1 MKTRDKI
8 IELNYIGKILEKI
21 RDDLLEELNNIDDDG
36 KAVDLGKHIN
46 DLTGLTNLL
55 THNLEL
61 YIEEFNITQKQV
73 TKFKFKASNSY
84 NIISQQPDGFKAKQE
99 LMKLSKKYTEDIGVE
114 LDKKLD
120 KKGEVLNIEN
130 VKLNGTYQE

>member
-84 NIISQQPDGFKAKQE
+84 NILQQTDGFKAKQE
-99 LMKLSKKYTEDIGVE
+99 IMDLSKKYTEDIGVE
-114 LDKKLD
+114 LN
-120 KKGEVLNIEN
+120 KKGGIISEN
-130 VKLNGTYQE
+130 VKIDGTYIE